1 MQFDVCIVGAGM
13 SGVTAAL
20 ILANSG
26 LSVVLVDSH
35 VQPGGCAGYFVRSGL
50 VFDVGATT
58 FVSFQ
63 SGGIAEQVF
72 SALNVQDLPLQRIRE
87 YSLCLPD
94 RTIVIPD
101 NWESWGIAWAKAFP
115 ELGSQGRP
123 FFENLAALARRGWNL
138 AGRLPTLPIV
148 SFRDFRW
155 CLKALSVRDIQLLY
169 WMLQPFEAWIS
180 AQKVKIPSALRAA
193 FNMLLQ
199 DTVQTSLQTVP
210 ALFAFLGLTLMPYGL
225 FRAPG
230 GSKVLWDRLM
240 DEFYQRGGIFK
251 PKHKLIQVEKLEHG
265 FNLRFDRG
273 REDIRCRSLISAIPV
288 WNMQELAPQLYGSGF
303 DRYLKRKSS
312 LDSAFSLF
320 TTLSDKLPNVSCNH
334 FQVLS
339 SFETALGN
347 GNNFLLS
354 MSEGAEFGDAAK
366 KRAITFS
373 THTDPHYWSRLGEVE
388 RQKLGMEI
396 SEKFL
401 VSANRVLPGFSDL
414 IDRNL
419 YFPAGPHTY
428 ARFTGRYLGMAGNQA
443 LTLGTSGINSIPQE
457 FGTKGF
463 YQTGDTTFPGVGTVS
478 CVLSA
483 ATAARKL
490 LLDMQQADPFSHF

>member
-1 MQFDVCIVGAGM
+1 M

-26 LSVVLVDSH
+26 MSVALVDSH
-35 VQPGGCAGYFVRSGL
+35 VQPGGCAGYFVRNGL

-63 SGGIAEQVF
+63 SGGIAERVF
-72 SALNVQDLPLQRIRE
+72 STLNLEDLPLKRIRE

-101 NWESWGIAWAKAFP
+101 NWESWGIAWANAFP

-123 FFENLAALARRGWNL
+123 FFENLADVARRGWDL

-155 CLKALSVRDIQLLY
+155 CLKALSVRDLQLLY
-169 WMLQPFEAWIS
+169 WMRQPFDAWIS
-180 AQKVKIPSALRAA
+180 TQKIQIPTALRAA

-210 ALFAFLGLTLMPYGL
+210 AIFAFLGLTLMPYGL

-240 DEFYQRGGIFK
+240 EELSRRGGIFK

-265 FNLRFDRG
+265 FKLCFDRG

-288 WNMQELAPQLYGSGF
+288 WNMHEIAPELFGSRF
-303 DRYLKRKSS
+303 DRYLNRKCT

-320 TTLSDKLPNVSCNH
+320 TAISDELPHLACNY
-334 FQVLS
+334 FQILS
-339 SFETALGN
+339 SFESALGN

-354 MSEGAEFGDAAK
+354 ISDSEGYGGSGK

-373 THTDPHYWSRLGEVE
+373 THTNPHYWSRLGETD
-388 RQKLGMEI
+388 RQKLGLQI
-396 SEKFL
+396 TDNFFS
-401 VSANRVLPGFSDL
+401 STNRVLPGFSDL

-428 ARFTGRYLGMAGNQA
+428 EKFTGRYLGMAGSQG

-457 FGTKGF
+457 FGTKSF